1 MNTLCEIR
9 DLQKALEK
17 YEQSFEKINGLSLK
31 EGMLLCCIAEAEFNA
46 SELATKI
53 DLTCS
58 NCSKVINS
66 VEKKGL
72 IQRMLGTNDKR
83 NMFFSLTEAGKLQ
96 LDAIKLNK
104 IEIPAIM
111 LKGIETELN

>member
-1 MNTLCEIR
+1 MNTLCKIR
-9 DLQKALEK
+9 DLQKALES
-17 YEQSFEKINGLSLK
+17 YEQSFDRINGLSLK
-31 EGMLLCCIAEAEFNA
+31 EGMLLCCIAEAEYSA
-46 SELATKI
+46 TELASKI

-72 IQRMLGTNDKR
+72 IQRVLGTNDKR

-96 LDAIKLNK
+96 LETIKSNE
-104 IEIPAIM
+104 IVIPAIM